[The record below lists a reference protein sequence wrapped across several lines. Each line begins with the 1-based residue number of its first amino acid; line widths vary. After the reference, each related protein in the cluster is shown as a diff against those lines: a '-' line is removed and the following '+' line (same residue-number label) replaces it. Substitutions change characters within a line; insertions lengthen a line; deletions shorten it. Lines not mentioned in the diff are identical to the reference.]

1 MDTKNVIEELND
13 LVKKNHDAVDGFQ
26 NAAEKV
32 KDHDLKNYLMEHV
45 HQRNQFNSEL
55 RQEITSLGGTP
66 KESKEGSASLHQTWM
81 DIKTAL
87 SSDKEEAVLEECIRG
102 DKNALNEYR
111 DVLEETEVPTNV
123 KTTVRNQMEK
133 IESSLRELERLEER
147 YD

>member
-1 MDTKNVIEELND
+1 MDTKHVIEELND
-13 LVKKNHDAVDGFQ
+13 LVEKNHDAVDGFK

-32 KDHDLKNYLMEHV
+32 RDNELKDRLMEHA
-45 HQRNQFNSEL
+45 HQRNEFNSEL
-55 RQEITSLGGTP
+55 RQEITALGGTA

-102 DKNALNEYR
+102 DKNALKEYR
-111 DVLEETEVPTNV
+111 DVLEETEVPNNV
-123 KTTVRNQMEK
+123 KTTVRHQMEK

>member
-1 MDTKNVIEELND
+1 MNTKNVIEELND
-13 LVKKNHDAVDGFQ
+13 LVEKNHDAVDGFQ

-32 KDHDLKNYLMEHV
+32 KNHDLKNFLMEHAQ
-45 HQRNQFNSEL
+45 QRNQFNSEL
-55 RQEITSLGGTP
+55 RQEITALGGNP

-102 DKNALNEYR
+102 DKNALDEYR
-111 DVLEETEVPTNV
+111 DVLEERDVPDNV
-123 KTTVRNQMEK
+123 KSTVRKQMEQ
-133 IESSLRELERLEER
+133 IESSLRELERLEEQ

>member
-1 MDTKNVIEELND
+1 MDTKHIIEELND
-13 LVKKNHDAVDGFQ
+13 LVEKNHNAVDGFQ

-32 KDHDLKNYLMEHV
+32 NDHDLKNYLMGHV

-55 RQEITSLGGTP
+55 RKEITSLGGTP
-66 KESKEGSASLHQTWM
+66 KETKEGSASLHQTWM

-111 DVLEETEVPTNV
+111 DVLEETEVPINV
-123 KTTVRNQMEK
+123 KSTVRKQMEK

-147 YD
+147 FD